1 MGDFYLSKESAE
13 EMMRINWAD
22 IRNLRRNKFDALQ
35 NIALKGGL
43 KPIFSKAHNE
53 SNPWCFAAYAKSQEE
68 AIQWFDW
75 GWQNNVEVFSWPP
88 LREEQITSNNK
99 AFLRWQRVVCFSTDS

>member
-1 MGDFYLSKESAE
+1 MSAASSSKNFSVNLTSEPSA
-13 EMMRINWAD
+13 R
-22 IRNLRRNKFDALQ
+22 
-35 NIALKGGL
+35 LKNCPL
-43 KPIFSKAHNE
+43 VKPIFSKVHNE
-53 SNPWCFAAYAKSQEE
+53 SNPWCFAAYAENQEE

-99 AFLRWQRVVCFSTDS
+99 AFLRWQKVVCFSTDC